1 MPKAFKQRQAEP
13 KHQSK
18 RGIMSHR
25 DYECEVCGTDVCEQ
39 EPSAAE
45 EAAHLAACEAA
56 MLGNGER
63 EGKGLGAEFMHQPE
77 TGVVYLSAP

>member
-1 MPKAFKQRQAEP
+1 
-13 KHQSK
+13 
-18 RGIMSHR
+18 MSHR

-56 MLGNGER
+56 MLGNGEVSATP
-63 EGKGLGAEFMHQPE
+63 EQFLAENAAILRA
-77 TGVVYLSAP
+77 VAR